1 MKSKTL
7 LGGLEMLS
15 LPVKECKL
23 WPGSVLFCWG
33 VLCVMEPAL
42 SQDSGKLGVS
52 VMCLCES

>member
-23 WPGSVLFCWG
+23 WPGSVRFCWG

-42 SQDSGKLGVS
+42 S
-52 VMCLCES
+52 

>member
-7 LGGLEMLS
+7 LRGLEMLS

-33 VLCVMEPAL
+33 VFVAW
-42 SQDSGKLGVS
+42 SQPCHRRVVNWGCP
-52 VMCLCES
+52 VMCLCEP